1 MPSRRIELSLL
12 HRFGF
17 SSRPEWHMSVCIF
30 VLLLVYLQDKFP
42 KVLLL
47 DQRVNVHVVLLVVT
61 KFPSMFHRTCSM

>member
-1 MPSRRIELSLL
+1 MPSRWTELSLL
-12 HRFGF
+12 WGFGLCCH
-17 SSRPEWHMSVCIF
+17 PEWHVSYI
-30 VLLLVYLQDKFP
+30 LLVDLQDKFP